1 MHLRLFNRVKF
12 LTPVAAKVRVYN
24 IGCHQEALHK
34 SNNGPEDNQD
44 ILLRPHT
51 CPPRERM

>member
-24 IGCHQEALHK
+24 MLRHQELMHK
-34 SNNGPEDNQD
+34 PNNYPEGNLD
-44 ILLRPHT
+44 ILLHPHT
-51 CPPRERM
+51 CPPKRM